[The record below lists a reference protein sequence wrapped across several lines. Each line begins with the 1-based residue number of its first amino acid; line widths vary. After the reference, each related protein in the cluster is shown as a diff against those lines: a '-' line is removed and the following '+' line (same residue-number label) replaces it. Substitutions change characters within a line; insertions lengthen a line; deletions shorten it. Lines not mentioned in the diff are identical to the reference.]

1 MKTAWSKINYKPG
14 TERAKKNNRTLME
27 HVLEETRRERER
39 TKKHRRLCHILSDI
53 AFNEDDFL
61 EKYQEMRSLVKELG
75 IDQKGMKC
83 ICTEPARIAAVMRNP
98 NAN

>member
-39 TKKHRRLCHILSDI
+39 TKKHRRL
-53 AFNEDDFL
+53 
-61 EKYQEMRSLVKELG
+61 
-75 IDQKGMKC
+75 
-83 ICTEPARIAAVMRNP
+83 
-98 NAN
+98 